1 LIVND
6 NLKLK
11 QAIEESRIL
20 LDSSRNTFQKQLEQM
35 ETEEL
40 TLQKRL
46 GNEMMHTEEQL
57 TQVRKENDLLRIEYE
72 QNVAANEQTGPINKE
87 MRSLITTLQTKNK
100 LLNSDNLRTKKRCEE
115 LQIEIERFR
124 KQNNQLQSQL
134 QSLINKKDQN
144 FDTTAKSE
152 QNQIENKVKNSNFV
166 KKSLNSDIRLLLFT
180 SFKFLPFSLNFDL

>member
-11 QAIEESRIL
+11 QALDESRNL
-20 LDSSRNTFQKQLEQM
+20 VESSRNTFQRQLEQM

-46 GNEMMHTEEQL
+46 GNELMLSEEQII
-57 TQVRKENDLLRIEYE
+57 QIRKENDLLRIEYE

-100 LLNSDNLRTKKRCEE
+100 LLNSDSIRTKKRFEE
-115 LQIEIERFR
+115 LQLELERYK
-124 KQNNQLQSQL
+124 KQNNQLQSQAI
-134 QSLINKKDQN
+134 SFFKKDQIM
-144 FDTTAKSE
+144 DLSVKSE
-152 QNQIENKVKNSNFV
+152 HGQNENTSSVNKV
-166 KKSLNSDIRLLLFT
+166 I
-180 SFKFLPFSLNFDL
+180 FDGFFQF